1 MFPRGE
7 RNPASRKD
15 IWVIG
20 TKWFPLARKLV
31 ATSQNKGFVVK
42 INLH

>member
-1 MFPRGE
+1 MFPRAE
-7 RNPASRKD
+7 RTASSRKD
-15 IWVIG
+15 IRGIG
-20 TKWFPLARKLV
+20 TKWFPLAWKSV